1 MGDNSPSMPL
11 DLLVPHLL
19 LPPDAPS
26 ASPSPRLR
34 SVERW
39 LARADAVRDPARS
52 ASAWLARAY
61 HLDPLPAAALDR
73 LAAGLR
79 GGAWMRAD
87 PVHLRIEG
95 DALRLHD
102 ATGLEVGM
110 EEARA
115 LVAALQS
122 HFAADG
128 LEFHAHTPERWH
140 VRIAEGE
147 APRTTALDDAVGRNV
162 FGMLPADAKW
172 RNALTEAQM
181 ILSSHEV
188 NAGRES
194 GGKPAINSVWF
205 WGAGALPPA
214 DIRPYSTVYAD
225 DPLARGLGTWSGAS
239 VRAVPKEIDAVDLER
254 ESETALVVLTR
265 AAAEVDEQWFSRL
278 GKAIDRFDR
287 VRLILPSRT
296 DTLVAT
302 LTPSARWRFFRGRRP
317 LSAYA

>member
-1 MGDNSPSMPL
+1 MPL
-11 DLLVPHLL
+11 DLLVPDLL
-19 LPPDAPS
+19 SPPDALS
-26 ASPSPRLR
+26 ASPSPRFR

-39 LARADAVRDPARS
+39 LARADVVRDPAGS

-61 HLDPLPAAALDR
+61 GLDRLPAAALDR
-73 LAAGLR
+73 LAVGLR
-79 GGAWMRAD
+79 DGAWMRAD

-102 ATGLEVGM
+102 ATRLDIGM
-110 EEARA
+110 EDARA
-115 LVAALQS
+115 LVGALQS

-147 APRTTALDDAVGRNV
+147 APAMTALDDAAGRNV

-181 ILSSHEV
+181 ILSEHDV
-188 NAGRES
+188 NARRES
-194 GGKPAINSVWF
+194 EGKPAINSVWF
-205 WGAGALPPA
+205 WGAGALPTA
-214 DIRPYSTVYAD
+214 GSRPYATVYAD
-225 DPLARGLGTWSGAS
+225 DPLARGLGAWSGAS
-239 VRAVPKEIDAVDLER
+239 VRAVPGAIDAVDLEP
-254 ESETALVVLTR
+254 ESESALAVVTR
-265 AAAEVDEQWFSRL
+265 PRSDVDEHWFGPL
-278 GKAIDRFDR
+278 GKAIERFDR
-287 VRLILPSRT
+287 VRLIMPSGK

-302 LTPSARWRFFRGRRP
+302 LTPAARWRLFRGAKP